1 VARLGFI
8 GTGTITAAVVRGLCA
23 AGSPPPILLS
33 PRNREIAAALA
44 AAHPDAVGVARNNQ
58 EVVDAC
64 DVLVL
69 AVRPQQLEE
78 VAGGLS
84 FHADQLVLSFIATV
98 PAARLRPL
106 VAPAARVVRACPLP
120 SLAQRLGPV
129 IVTPPDPA
137 VRELFA
143 AIGTPVEVED
153 EAAFEVLWATTAT
166 IAPFYALCG
175 EIAAWATAAGVPAEA
190 ATAYVAAMFHGL
202 GVQGLGAREQGFA
215 ALVAEAQTKGGLNEQ
230 ALARLRAAGV
240 YDELRAA
247 LDAILV
253 RLGGTPPPAD
263 GVAEGRASP

>member
-1 VARLGFI
+1 MTRLGFI

-23 AGSPPPILLS
+23 TGAPPPIVLS
-33 PRNREIAAALA
+33 PRNSRIAAALA
-44 AAHPDAVGVARNNQ
+44 AAHPEAVRVAGDNQ
-58 EVVDAC
+58 EVVDAS

-69 AVRPQQLEE
+69 AVRPQQLDE
-78 VAGGLS
+78 VAGGLR
-84 FHADQLVLSFIATV
+84 FRRDQLILSFVATV
-98 PAARLRPL
+98 PAARVRPL
-106 VAPAARVVRACPLP
+106 VAPASRLVRACPLP

-129 IVTPPDPA
+129 IVTPPDA
-137 VRELFA
+137 TVRELFA
-143 AIGTPVEVED
+143 LIGTPVEVED

-175 EIAAWATAAGVPAEA
+175 EIATWAAAAGVPAEA

-230 ALARLRAAGV
+230 ALAQLRAAGV
-240 YDELRAA
+240 YDQLRAT

-263 GVAEGRASP
+263 GVAERRASP